1 MTDEL
6 IVSAAAGAGGI
17 ISNVFEHKIN
27 EIKDYF
33 LEKEM
38 AKGLEPENLTKAL
51 MVYFE
56 KLSKRV
62 NEITTVAF
70 PQHKLDFIKI
80 YEPLTLIK
88 IEKNDFFRE
97 TRSDIHGEKNFDI
110 INQLKFGSGA
120 YIIIDSAG
128 MGKTTFSRY
137 LVHEILYKSEKIP
150 ILFDLR
156 RINDDSDLIELLAKE
171 LDFPWKVF
179 SRDLFYR
186 LLSINKF
193 IIILDGFD
201 EVAPQAQEHVASQI
215 HILSNKCCDNSI
227 LLTSR
232 PQEGLPD
239 LINSNLL
246 RFEEL
251 NIEQVKSL
259 LLRYDKCSSSNV
271 GRDLTLQLDK
281 VPQNFLKTPLIVS
294 LLYKTFGFNNSIAD
308 RLCTFYDDVY
318 QALYKGHD
326 LINKGGF
333 SRKKLSLL
341 DYEDFRKLVRALCY
355 LMTVHRK
362 VSFSEKNSF
371 YSILDQAIR
380 LTGIKPSSNNNFIT
394 DLLVSVPLM
403 VKEGNEYKF
412 IHKTILEYF
421 AAEYIVYHSESYKKL
436 SAMLK
441 CDSFSSFSKIMDF
454 VHDIDKLLYNKVITK
469 SLATSINDR
478 VKENDLFNN
487 LVVSCTILANCKVG
501 IFDQAFIN
509 DVINENTAMFSSDDS
524 KDNQEGLALHVSLSK
539 LKITS
544 YMSRTIKIVIDNK
557 FYFIGFAR
565 QDINDFP
572 SFHHYAYSH
581 ICDTYAYEELLKT
594 LGIEKYEYIEDDIQ
608 EYSSDILGVTAI
620 NKWNDLNENIPF
632 ISMIKDYIVDSMIG
646 YMSPLHENTSV
657 MVLSKSKINNFLA
670 ELAKEEALEKEI
682 EMLL

>member
-1 MTDEL
+1 M
-6 IVSAAAGAGGI
+6 
-17 ISNVFEHKIN
+17 
-27 EIKDYF
+27 
-33 LEKEM
+33 
-38 AKGLEPENLTKAL
+38 
-51 MVYFE
+51 
-56 KLSKRV
+56 
-62 NEITTVAF
+62 
-70 PQHKLDFIKI
+70 
-80 YEPLTLIK
+80 
-88 IEKNDFFRE
+88 
-97 TRSDIHGEKNFDI
+97 
-110 INQLKFGSGA
+110 
-120 YIIIDSAG
+120 
-128 MGKTTFSRY
+128 
-137 LVHEILYKSEKIP
+137 P

-156 RINDDSDLIELLAKE
+156 KINDDSDLIELLAKE

-201 EVAPQAQEHVASQI
+201 EVAPHSQEHVANQI
-215 HILSNKCCDNSI
+215 HILSSKCCDNSI

-251 NIEQVKSL
+251 NIDQVKSL

-271 GRDLTLQLDK
+271 GRDLILQLDK

-362 VSFSEKNSF
+362 ISFSEKSFF
-371 YSILDQAIR
+371 YSILDQATR

-436 SAMLK
+436 SAILK
-441 CDSFSSFSKIMDF
+441 CDSFSSFSKVMDF
-454 VHDIDKLLYNKVITK
+454 VHDIDKLLYDKVITK

-478 VKENDLFNN
+478 VKESDHFNN
-487 LVVSCTILANCKVG
+487 LAVSCALLGNCKVG
-501 IFDQAFIN
+501 IFDQEFI
-509 DVINENTAMFSSDDS
+509 DDIFNENIDMFSSNED
-524 KDNQEGLALHVSLSK
+524 KDTQEGLALHLSLSK
-539 LKITS
+539 LELTT
-544 YMSRTIKIVIDNK
+544 YMSRTIKVAIDDK

-565 QDINDFP
+565 QDNIDPP
-572 SFHHYAYSH
+572 SFHHYAYNH
-581 ICDTYAYEELLKT
+581 ICDTYTQKDLLNI
-594 LGIEKYEYIEDDIQ
+594 LGVEKHTYSKGDIM
-608 EYSSDILGVTAI
+608 EYSSAILESTDINT
-620 NKWNDLNENIPF
+620 WYDLDENMDF
-632 ISMIKDYIVDSMIG
+632 IYLTKDYIVDSMIKS
-646 YMSPLHENTSV
+646 MSPLYENSSV
-657 MVLSKSKINNFLA
+657 SVLSKRKINNLLA

>member
-1 MTDEL
+1 M
-6 IVSAAAGAGGI
+6 
-17 ISNVFEHKIN
+17 K
-27 EIKDYF
+27 
-33 LEKEM
+33 KEM
-38 AKGLEPENLTKAL
+38 AKELEPENLTKAL
-51 MVYFE
+51 VLYFE

-97 TRSDIHGEKNFDI
+97 TISDIHEENNFDI

-201 EVAPQAQEHVASQI
+201 EVAPHAQEYIASQI
-215 HILSNKCCDNSI
+215 HILSSKCCDNSI

-271 GRDLTLQLDK
+271 GRNLILQLDK

-362 VSFSEKNSF
+362 VSFSEKSFF
-371 YSILDQAIR
+371 YSILDQATR

-421 AAEYIVYHSESYKKL
+421 SAEYIVYHSESYKKL

-454 VHDIDKLLYNKVITK
+454 VHDIDKLLYDKVITK
-469 SLATSINDR
+469 SLAMSINDR
-478 VKENDLFNN
+478 VKESDHFNN
-487 LVVSCTILANCKVG
+487 LAVSCALLGNCKVG
-501 IFDQAFIN
+501 IFDQAFI
-509 DVINENTAMFSSDDS
+509 DDILNENTDMFSSNDD
-524 KDNQEGLALHVSLSK
+524 KDNQEGFALHLSLSK
-539 LKITS
+539 LELMS
-544 YMSRTIKIVIDNK
+544 YMSRTIKVVIDNE

-565 QDINDFP
+565 QDNIDP
-572 SFHHYAYSH
+572 PPFHHYAYSH
-581 ICDTYAYEELLKT
+581 ICDNYTHEELLNI
-594 LGIEKYEYIEDDIQ
+594 LGVEKYRYTKGDIR
-608 EYSSDILGVTAI
+608 EYSSVILEATDI
-620 NKWNDLNENIPF
+620 NKWCDLDENINF
-632 ISMIKDYIVDSMIG
+632 IYMTKEYIVDSMINCI
-646 YMSPLHENTSV
+646 SPLYEKSSISI
-657 MVLSKSKINNFLA
+657 LSKRKINNFLA